1 MVSDW
6 RLAKPHFESMCW
18 AHLRELER
26 QRFVPFRV
34 YVSLRADVVWMP
46 ATAPS
51 TILRAAIPPLA
62 AARGALL
69 WTPDSEHYRG
79 VNDRMGV
86 MNAPAAAHYFGRARF
101 VEHGWNESR
110 HSSTEGLLLYALRQG
125 GVRRGTFP
133 TLSAVGCCVGERCES
148 FQANRQCHML
158 CLGPGTAALA
168 VKYKYEGWLA
178 AAHAATLQDGTRN
191 RTIVPCSKGLCIE
204 GAPKPSWA
212 CARVRRAVGG
222 LPCPSFPRWLA
233 LEPTGTSAARQ
244 MACNN
249 VDADAA
255 SSP

>member
-1 MVSDW
+1 M
-6 RLAKPHFESMCW
+6 AKTQWSAVPNTPPRVW
-18 AHLRELER
+18 A
-26 QRFVPFRV
+26 PARV
-34 YVSLRADVVWMP
+34 FCDGGDASSFGW
-46 ATAPS
+46 APS
-51 TILRAAIPPLA
+51 PL
-62 AARGALL
+62 
-69 WTPDSEHYRG
+69 SETGH
-79 VNDRMGV
+79 VL
-86 MNAPAAAHYFGRARF
+86 FGRARF

-178 AAHAATLQDGTRN
+178 AAHAATLQVGTRN